1 MTQVLTEETWRTR
14 QRAHAER
21 VAPWIEPRLA
31 RRRRGERHPVDD
43 FLFEYYSF
51 RPGQLARWHPGWG
64 VALSGDVTE
73 WASVR
78 GYVVSDGSAGVDAR
92 AVPMESLRQFAD
104 LLRRTSHREPQV
116 RCFGRHEWAMVYR
129 LDQHEVRHASWPLRV
144 STEQIA
150 EVVES
155 SPLRCTHFDAFRFY
169 SAAAIPL
176 NVVTPTRETQPDLEQ
191 PGCLHAAMDLYKWA
205 FRSYPAIG
213 ADLIADCFELAR
225 HIRDVDMRVAPYDLA
240 DLGLVPI
247 RIETSE
253 GRAEFVRY
261 QRDFAERGAIL
272 RARLLDAMQDA
283 LSAHVP
289 A

>member
-1 MTQVLTEETWRTR
+1 MTQVLTEEAWRTR

-51 RPGQLARWHPGWG
+51 RPGQLSRWHPGCG
-64 VALSGDVTE
+64 VTLSGDVTE

-78 GYVVSDGSAGVDAR
+78 GYVVSGGSAAVDPR

-104 LLRRTSHREPQV
+104 LLRRTSQREPQV

-247 RIETSE
+247 RIETTE